1 MTSLRTFLLAAGLL
15 CGAALWSASPAYGQ
29 DEHSGGT
36 SPTIGT
42 AMVIERPAT
51 APQPLPDTG
60 LDDTEAMV
68 LIGTGLFLSGALI
81 LSASERRKS
90 RR

>member
-1 MTSLRTFLLAAGLL
+1 
-15 CGAALWSASPAYGQ
+15 
-29 DEHSGGT
+29 
-36 SPTIGT
+36 
-42 AMVIERPAT
+42 MVIERPAT